1 MDFNVHLCKFAE
13 DNAITSEIYIDI
25 GATIADQSVSFGVYS
40 MTPSTGCGTLVYEA
54 VDIGSSTLFATGKAS
69 ATTTNLDFHVDANRA
84 DYPVGD
90 T

>member
-1 MDFNVHLCKFAE
+1 MDFNVHLCKFTVDTAVL
-13 DNAITSEIYIDI
+13 SEIYIDI
-25 GATIADQSVSFGVYS
+25 GATTADQSVSFGQYH

-54 VDIGSSTLFATGKAS
+54 VGIGTSTLFADGKAS
-69 ATTTNLDFHVDANRA
+69 VTTTNLDFHVDANRA